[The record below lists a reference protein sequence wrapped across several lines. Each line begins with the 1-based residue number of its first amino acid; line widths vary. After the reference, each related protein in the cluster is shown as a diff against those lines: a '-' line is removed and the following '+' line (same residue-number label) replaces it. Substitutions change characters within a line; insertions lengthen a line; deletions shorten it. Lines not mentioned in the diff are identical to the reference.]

1 MVLSE
6 WVLGGLSFLLTIMVL
21 SYLIGDNVFFRLAA
35 YLFVGVTAGYV
46 AVLMLQ
52 QILWPYLVFPLF
64 FGTWINRL
72 WMVLPLVLI
81 LLLVIGQFP
90 KFRPLAGIPLAF
102 LAGLIAALVIAGAV
116 FGTLIPQS
124 QAVISGFNPELGQF
138 ARGGVW
144 LPIIEALLML
154 IGTIGTLSYFFFQRR
169 LSYKVDGT
177 KSSQNQ
183 FIEKMGLVGQIFIG
197 VALGVIY
204 AGVFSSALLALI
216 DRMIFI
222 QSFIIKL
229 LGAG

>member
-1 MVLSE
+1 LILSE

-21 SYLIGDNVFFRLAA
+21 SYLIGDNVFFRLAS

-46 AVLMLQ
+46 TVLILQ

-72 WMVLPLVLI
+72 WIALPLVLI

-90 KFRPLAGIPLAF
+90 KFRSLAAIPLAF

-116 FGTLIPQS
+116 FGTLLPQS
-124 QAVISGFNPELGQF
+124 QAVISRFSPEIRQS
-138 ARGGVW
+138 AREGAW
-144 LPIIEALLML
+144 LPIIEAVFMF

-169 LSYKVDGT
+169 RQHELDDATG
-177 KSSQNQ
+177 SQDQ
-183 FIEKMGLVGQIFIG
+183 IFEKIGLVGQVFIG
-197 VALGVIY
+197 IALGVIY

-216 DRMIFI
+216 DRLIFI